1 MWHAAPDDLA
11 AITARLATAAAV
23 HPDAH
28 LAKYT
33 LACFD
38 AAHADPPA
46 TQLFLAAAA
55 FLGAWW
61 AQRPLTDD
69 PLLG

>member
-1 MWHAAPDDLA
+1 M
-11 AITARLATAAAV
+11 TARLATTAAV

-46 TQLFLAAAA
+46 TRLYLAAAA

-61 AQRPLTDD
+61 AQLPLTDD
-69 PLLG
+69 PLLGSAVPGAPMSPR